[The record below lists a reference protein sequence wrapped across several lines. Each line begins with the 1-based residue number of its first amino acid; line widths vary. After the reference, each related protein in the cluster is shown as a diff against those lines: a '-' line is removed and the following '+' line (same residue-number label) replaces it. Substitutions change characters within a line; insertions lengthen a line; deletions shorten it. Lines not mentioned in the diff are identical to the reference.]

1 MDPVGA
7 LIPWIAT
14 CGVIALAGATFL
26 ERLIPILPSY
36 ALLVAIGMATAEG
49 HFYLPTALALT
60 TVGSVLGC
68 LLVYMAGAA
77 MGENRS
83 RNLLERLARLIGVSS
98 VGFVRWLER
107 FRANENSITLGAQ
120 MVPTIRLISPGISG
134 LLRTNFWPFLC
145 ATTVGATLWNA
156 IFIGAGYAAASGA
169 SDANASL
176 LAIKT
181 LVAVVAVE
189 GAIALWWRA
198 TVSRRASRE
207 EPNEK
212 NDTGLHRPGNT
223 LPFFRAWLADPL
235 RIAAVSPSSN
245 SLADL
250 ITSEITIDSSPIIE
264 LGAGT
269 GAFTRAL
276 IKRGVPEDGLI
287 LIESNTEFSRL
298 LGQRFPSAQIL
309 SMDATQ
315 LGRIEID
322 VLCPAGAAVSGLPLL
337 SMPPKEVIAILEAT
351 FDRLH
356 PHGAFYQFTYSLRCP
371 IARPILDRL
380 GLKAVRIG
388 GTLANLPPASVYRIT
403 RRPPRASL
411 RAKR

>member
-1 MDPVGA
+1 MDPVGV

-36 ALLVAIGMATAEG
+36 VLLVVIGMATADG

-68 LLVYMAGAA
+68 LVVYAAGAA
-77 MGENRS
+77 MGENHS
-83 RNLLERLARLIGVSS
+83 RNLLERLARLVGVSS
-98 VGFVRWLER
+98 AGFVRWLER
-107 FRANENSITLGAQ
+107 FRANENSIALGAQ

-145 ATTVGATLWNA
+145 ATALGATLWNA

-169 SDANASL
+169 GDANASL

-189 GAIALWWRA
+189 GGIVLWWRA
-198 TVSRRASRE
+198 TARRRASRQELNE
-207 EPNEK
+207 E
-212 NDTGLHRPGNT
+212 NDTGRRRPGDT
-223 LPFFRAWLADPL
+223 LPFFRAWLGDPL
-235 RIAAVSPSSN
+235 RIAALSPSSN

-250 ITSEITIDSSPIIE
+250 ITSEITIASSPVIE
-264 LGAGT
+264 LGVGT

-287 LIESNTEFSRL
+287 LIESNAEFSKL

-309 SMDATQ
+309 SMDAAQ
-315 LGRIEID
+315 LGRIEMD

-388 GTLANLPPASVYRIT
+388 GTLVNLPPASVYRIT
-403 RRPPRASL
+403 RRPPRA
-411 RAKR
+411 KR